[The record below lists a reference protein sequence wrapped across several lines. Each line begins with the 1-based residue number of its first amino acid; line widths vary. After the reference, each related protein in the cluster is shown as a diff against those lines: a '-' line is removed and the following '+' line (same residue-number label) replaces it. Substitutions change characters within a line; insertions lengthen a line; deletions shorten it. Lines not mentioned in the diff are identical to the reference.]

1 LLDYDYNHFD
11 SDYLCPSCGGL
22 IYLDT
27 ATPPNDVCINENC
40 PLWPGDF
47 ISIVDATEIEE
58 PRIYKEIRDREKPLI
73 DEILR
78 WKSGRLARYAYEARR
93 ELITTF
99 FTKGIMP
106 LIDYFIAAGEL
117 LLMTNKYP
125 SEGKIDDMDRFR
137 PLLEGV
143 RRWSQ
148 DQRNLEDVQNKRLVF
163 GRTGSGL
170 KPLSI
175 KYAKAIAEFQ
185 KELGLISNRDLLK
198 SESLFPYAH
207 LEATVTPE
215 LDFAKITD
223 YAEMLNRFWPL
234 SLQLRYWLQEHYRTK
249 MQYNYTPD
257 ILDFSVLIGWLIKT
271 WGKDELSII
280 PTEKQEKEIVELQ
293 RHFDSQSKGKYSA
306 QDFFSTYV
314 DSTELVPIAA
324 RTHEGIIMDNHTL
337 LFFLIYLQGCPDPQ
351 KPAIKKRE
359 QIIHNM
365 RVKVSEQYES
375 WLRGEVRKRGYT
387 GPESSVIENY
397 EYDII
402 AISEEKKAI
411 IMADAKYRDMA
422 PSSFT
427 GTNLIAQ
434 ELLGDS
440 ALRYEADRQQKRL
453 DYFRDNIERFKKH
466 LKPKKPWEYY
476 SLHSYIVTKQIPL
489 AHRYKE
495 VIILRTAEFLQTII

>member
-1 LLDYDYNHFD
+1 LLNYDYNNFD
-11 SDYLCPSCGGL
+11 SDYLCPYCGGL

-27 ATPPNDVCINENC
+27 ATPPNDACINENC
-40 PLWPGDF
+40 QLWPRDF
-47 ISIVDATEIEE
+47 NSIIDATETEE
-58 PRIYKEIRDREKPLI
+58 PRIYKEIQDKEKRLI
-73 DEILR
+73 DEIHK
-78 WKSGRLARYAYEARR
+78 WKPGRLARYAYKARR

-117 LLMTNKYP
+117 LLMINKYP
-125 SEGKIDDMDRFR
+125 SEGTVDDMDKFR
-137 PLLEGV
+137 LLLEGV

-148 DQRNLEDVQNKRLVF
+148 DQRNFEDVQTKRLVF
-163 GRTGSGL
+163 GRTESGL

-185 KELGLISNRDLLK
+185 KELGLVSNRDLPPN
-198 SESLFPYAH
+198 ESLFPYAH

-215 LDFAKITD
+215 LDFTQITD
-223 YAEMLNRFWPL
+223 NAEILEVFWPI
-234 SLQLRYWLQEHYRTK
+234 SLVLRYWLQGHYRTK
-249 MQYNYTPD
+249 MQYNYKPD
-257 ILDFSVLIGWLIKT
+257 ILDFTVLFGWLIKT

-280 PTEKQEKEIVELQ
+280 PTEKQEKEIADVQ

-306 QDFFSTYV
+306 QVFFSTYV

-324 RTHEGIIMDNHTL
+324 RTPEGIIMDYHTL
-337 LFFLIYLQGCPDPQ
+337 LLFLIYLQGCPDPQ
-351 KPAIKKRE
+351 KPAIKERE
-359 QIIHNM
+359 QIIHDK
-365 RVKVSEQYES
+365 RVKVGEKYES
-375 WLRGEVRKRGYT
+375 WLREEVRKRGYT
-387 GPESSVIENY
+387 GPESSVIETY

-402 AISEEKKAI
+402 AVSEEKKAI
-411 IMADAKYRDMA
+411 IIADAKYRDMA

-434 ELLGDS
+434 ELLGDH

-453 DYFRDNIERFKKH
+453 DYFRNNMERFKKH
-466 LKPKKPWEYY
+466 LKPKQPWGEY
-476 SLHSYIVTKQIPL
+476 SVHSFLVTKQIPL

-495 VIILRTAEFLQTII
+495 VKILRATEFLQTVI